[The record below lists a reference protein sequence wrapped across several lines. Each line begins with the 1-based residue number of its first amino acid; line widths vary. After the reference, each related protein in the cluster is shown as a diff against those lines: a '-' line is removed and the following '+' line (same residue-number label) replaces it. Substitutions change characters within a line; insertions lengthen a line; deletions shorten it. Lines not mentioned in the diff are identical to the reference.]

1 MLKLKPNPTFTVPV
15 VIPTPGGDKVTIKM
29 EFKHKSKDDYR
40 AFVEDEKNKD
50 RSDEDAIL
58 DIAANWQ
65 DVDGEF
71 NRDNLRELCQQ
82 YHGAAT
88 AIVQTYIRELTQ
100 ARLGN

>member
-15 VIPTPGGDKVTIKM
+15 VIPAPDGKVTIKV
-29 EFKHKSKDDYR
+29 EFKHMTKDAYQ
-40 AFVEDEKNKD
+40 AFIKDEAKKD

-58 DIAANWQ
+58 DIAVGWS
-65 DVDGEF
+65 DVDGDF
-71 NRDNLRELCQQ
+71 NRENLRELCQQ

-88 AIVQTYIRELTQ
+88 AIVETFIRELTQ